1 MKIEPLSVAVHAVVN
16 IGNFRATQ
24 TIAVWGA
31 GPVGLLCMAVAK
43 ALGAARVI
51 AIDIVPS
58 RLEFAKNYAA
68 TDVFLPPAPKPNESG
83 MEYSKR
89 CADVMMGEFCLRE
102 RGGVD
107 VVDVAVDASG
117 AEPSIQ
123 TALHVVKVGGTFV
136 QVHPTAVQSTPLE
149 Y

>member
-1 MKIEPLSVAVHAVVN
+1 M
-16 IGNFRATQ
+16 
-24 TIAVWGA
+24 
-31 GPVGLLCMAVAK
+31 GLLCMAVAK

-58 RLEFAKNYAA
+58 RLEFAKNYVA
-68 TDVFLPPAPKPNESG
+68 TDTFLPPASNANEDN

-89 CADVMMGEFCLRE
+89 CADAMMEEFGLQE
-102 RGGVD
+102 RGGANT
-107 VVDVAVDASG
+107 VDVAVDASG

-136 QVHPTAVQSTPLE
+136 QVRPTNFASLS
-149 Y
+149 